1 MRAFDLAAWQG
12 VDKSTITP
20 QVHRLAERGLVAR
33 RGDPGDRRAALLTVT
48 DHGRRKLQEMD
59 ESGVRLFER
68 ALDSWSGDDRRAL
81 ATLMRR
87 LAAELAVV
95 PQESIFHTRQGA

>member
-1 MRAFDLAAWQG
+1 VRASDLAAWQG